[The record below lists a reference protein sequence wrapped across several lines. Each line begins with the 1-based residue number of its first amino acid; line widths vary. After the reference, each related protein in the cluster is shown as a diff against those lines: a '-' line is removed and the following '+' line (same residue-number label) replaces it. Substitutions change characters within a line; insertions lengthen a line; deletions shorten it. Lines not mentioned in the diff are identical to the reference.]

1 MKFSG
6 KYTKTHLFM
15 IMKITRRQLRKI
27 ISEMAAK
34 QPEELSDRFHWE
46 VRQWD
51 SIGRDDHNWDGYDG
65 DKVVKHIF
73 VTGHV
78 DIGRESGPSQ
88 AAHISLKQKPW
99 SDCPHWEVKNAS
111 VSRYVDTFGD
121 DVVDLGPMMYD
132 IAMELAGD
140 DGLISDS
147 DGTSDAAQRV
157 WDFYLDNRVGVDV
170 EVRDLAPGICGRE
183 GSDSLAF
190 RGKAYYKKAGSPS
203 IIAQL
208 ERLGK
213 INHK

>member
-111 VSRYVDTFGD
+111 VNRYVDTFGD

-147 DGTSDAAQRV
+147 YGTSVAAQRV
-157 WDFYLDNRVGVDV
+157 WDYYLANRVGVDV
-170 EVRDLAPGICGRE
+170 EVRDLAPRICGRE

-190 RGKAYYKKAGSPS
+190 RGKVYYKKAGSPS

>member
-1 MKFSG
+1 
-6 KYTKTHLFM
+6 M
-15 IMKITRRQLRKI
+15 IITRIQLRKI

-34 QPEELSDRFHWE
+34 QPEALSDRFHWE

-111 VSRYVDTFGD
+111 VNRYVDIFGD

-140 DGLISDS
+140 AGLISDS
-147 DGTSDAAQRV
+147 GGTSAAAQRV

-170 EVRDLAPGICGRE
+170 EVRDLAPRICGR
-183 GSDSLAF
+183 DDRDNLAF
-190 RGKAYYKKAGSPS
+190 RSKAYYKKSGTPS
-203 IIAQL
+203 VIDHL
-208 ERLGK
+208 KSLGK
-213 INHK
+213 LRYL